1 MDTALAATN
10 PVAPPPQGD
19 AEPKSTDKPLDPNAI
34 LTAEFNYIAQTAFQA
49 NEDRARV
56 TNFYLIT
63 LGGFVAA
70 ILGMRFESLLV
81 PHVYWA
87 FVALFTILAVA
98 SLLTLLQLVRLRQAW
113 FASVS
118 AMNHLKDYYARH
130 VADAQLEEAFAWKTR
145 TLPARYKP
153 WSVGYLLA
161 LQVALLGGA
170 ALGAAL
176 IFVGLIMGRWWWGPA
191 FGVALLFFGFLL
203 YLYRRLCC
211 A

>member
-1 MDTALAATN
+1 MPNEQPTA
-10 PVAPPPQGD
+10 G
-19 AEPKSTDKPLDPNAI
+19 SLDPNAI

-63 LGGFVAA
+63 LAGFVAA

-87 FVALFTILAVA
+87 FVALFAILALV

-113 FASVS
+113 FDSVS

-130 VADAQLEEAFAWKTR
+130 VAGPPLEEAFAWKAG

-176 IFVGLIMGRWWWGPA
+176 IFVGLTMGRWLWAPA
-191 FGVALLFFGFLL
+191 CGVALLFTGFLL

-211 A
+211 G

>member
-1 MDTALAATN
+1 LDTELAPADAIT
-10 PVAPPPQGD
+10 PPLQTD
-19 AEPKSTDKPLDPNAI
+19 AGPHSADRPLDPNAI

-63 LGGFVAA
+63 LAGFVAA
-70 ILGMRFESLLV
+70 ILGMRFEGLMV
-81 PHVYWA
+81 PYIYWA
-87 FVALFTILAVA
+87 FVALFAILALA
-98 SLLTLLQLVRLRQAW
+98 SLLTLLQLIRLRQAW
-113 FASVS
+113 FDSVT
-118 AMNHLKDYYARH
+118 AMNHLKDYFIRH
-130 VADAQLEEAFAWKTR
+130 AAGSQLGEAFLWKPGA
-145 TLPARYKP
+145 LPARYKP

-176 IFVGLIMGRWWWGPA
+176 VFVGLTVGQWWWGPA
-191 FGVALLFFGFLL
+191 FVVALVFCGFQL

-211 A
+211 G